1 MPKEISPMN
10 GLKFPLKETSE
21 GDFLNAEEPTGC
33 NCVIRSTTQI
43 VVKILGIRKIIAGDF
58 PIQGRSSR

>member
-1 MPKEISPMN
+1 MPKEICPMN

-21 GDFLNAEEPTGC
+21 GDFLNAEEPTSC
-33 NCVIRSTTQI
+33 NCEIRSTTQI
-43 VVKILGIRKIIAGDF
+43 VVKILRIRTIIAGGF